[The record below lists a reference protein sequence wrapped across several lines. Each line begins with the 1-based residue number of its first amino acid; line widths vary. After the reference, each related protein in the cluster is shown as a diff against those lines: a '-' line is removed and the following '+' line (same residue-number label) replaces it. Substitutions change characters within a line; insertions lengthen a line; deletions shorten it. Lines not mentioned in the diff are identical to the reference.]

1 MVEADFDL
9 LTRLN
14 SPTLRLIPRRALGQF
29 ARVWGSLLLKAVATA
44 THENWFSALAFPR
57 CVLVAT
63 PRGGNRVT
71 RSVTQVVLDRIRRWS
86 EDPRS
91 VFAEAQLRS
100 RGPAPPTRAPPSAAS
115 LEKAALAALRLND
128 VKKALQVLTSAPF
141 APPGPATV
149 KALLDLHPSSPPPP
163 SLPHPVSKAPFFD
176 PI

>member
-29 ARVWGSLLLKAVATA
+29 ARVWGALLLKAVATA

-100 RGPAPPTRAPPSAAS
+100 RGPAPQPARLAQRLAQIRSRVRSMAPAQDRTAQIGESDPRHWPPSGSGS
-115 LEKAALAALRLND
+115 LGSFLPKA
-128 VKKALQVLTSAPF
+128 
-141 APPGPATV
+141 
-149 KALLDLHPSSPPPP
+149 
-163 SLPHPVSKAPFFD
+163 VSG
-176 PI
+176 